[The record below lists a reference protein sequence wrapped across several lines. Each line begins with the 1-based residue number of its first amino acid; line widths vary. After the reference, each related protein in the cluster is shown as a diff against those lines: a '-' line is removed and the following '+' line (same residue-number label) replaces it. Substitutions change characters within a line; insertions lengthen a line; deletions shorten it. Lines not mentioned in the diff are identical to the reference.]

1 MTCKGV
7 VKGNTIILEEGVHLP
22 DGVTVSVT
30 VELMKQVEVVELTPE
45 EKEDRQI
52 LVARMK
58 EFGQRLVGRNVSLG
72 DLILEGREE
81 LESRARLVVDASIAV
96 KWLNPQETL
105 ADKANLIRDDYAQGC
120 SCLHFGITRWPMAST
135 RR

>member
-7 VKGNTIILEEGVHLP
+7 VKGNTIILEERVHLP

-30 VELMKQVEVVELTPE
+30 VELMKQAEMVEVTPE
-45 EKEDRQI
+45 EKEERQI

-58 EFGQRLVGRNVSLG
+58 EFGQRLAGRNVSLG

-81 LESRARLVVDASIAV
+81 LESRA
-96 KWLNPQETL
+96 
-105 ADKANLIRDDYAQGC
+105 
-120 SCLHFGITRWPMAST
+120 
-135 RR
+135 